1 MTRNSQNGIR
11 LIRFSGRTAL
21 PGLFSILLLCGN
33 VVGQTKPLAKTNDTD
48 SSNPVVEMEPY
59 VVRAD
64 HILPKPESWLYLKIP
79 EMTLD
84 REGDGKNRSVTIP
97 GYEILY
103 AGKEKDAR
111 DFARELQ
118 FRQLTSGALFPM
130 FLPMLPAQGII
141 IIHNERYRYL
151 HKTTYNPEKDR
162 LWDAPYRDEEINDSN
177 DSNGKNAITKEFILT
192 RHLGTVVMY
201 GKGVTDYWG
210 YAGAAAEAHYF
221 WFFLMIDALTE
232 SRIRNA
238 SAYPYWLE
246 AGLAHL
252 LLAMRI
258 DSTGVTFAN
267 RMYDNAIVTGYK
279 KLPSLADMLPK
290 EEPSVKQRM
299 TSGPLYSEYIIH
311 YGLYGKNGANRENFF
326 ALLEAMR
333 YKPFSEELFQKAWG
347 KSSRTVELEL
357 SNYIKSDAMKMFAY
371 KFKMPEM
378 PAVVLR
384 AAAQSDIARLKAEL
398 YMSRGKMPHALD
410 ELRIAYWRGERDP
423 VMLTRLAMLEQRI
436 GSEERARKLV
446 KALMA
451 LPAPPPQTHIVAARL
466 RFKEMLAAKPPD
478 EKLNTAESSE
488 LIEILSGALAG
499 GLTSEELCGT
509 LAEIVLKS
517 AEPADANTAGFL
529 SEAAKRYPFNKT
541 IAEAL
546 KSDDM

>member
-1 MTRNSQNGIR
+1 MFACRSIFF
-11 LIRFSGRTAL
+11 IIFSLYIHTLNAWAQSLAL
-21 PGLFSILLLCGN
+21 QQVDDRKATG
-33 VVGQTKPLAKTNDTD
+33 
-48 SSNPVVEMEPY
+48 PVVEMEPY
-59 VVRAD
+59 IVRGER
-64 HILPKPESWLYLKIP
+64 ILPEPESWLYLKVP

-84 REGDGKNRSVTIP
+84 REGGGKNRSVTIP

-130 FLPMLPAQGII
+130 FLPMLPAQDII

-162 LWDAPYRDEEINDSN
+162 LWDAPYRDEEINDSD
-177 DSNGKNAITKEFILT
+177 DSNDKNVMTGEFILT

-232 SRIRNA
+232 SRIQNT
-238 SAYPYWLE
+238 SEHPYWLE
-246 AGLAHL
+246 AGLGHL

-279 KLPSLADMLPK
+279 KLPSLADMLLK
-290 EEPSVKQRM
+290 EKPSEKQRM
-299 TSGPLYSEYIIH
+299 AKGPIYSEYIIH
-311 YGLYGKNGANRENFF
+311 YGLFGKNGANREKFF

-333 YKPFSEELFQKAWG
+333 HKPFSEELFQKAWG

-384 AAAQSDIARLKAEL
+384 VAAQSDIARLKAEL
-398 YMSRGKMPHALD
+398 YMSRGKMPPALD
-410 ELRIAYWRGERDP
+410 ELRIAYWRGEREP

-451 LPAPPPQTHIVAARL
+451 LPMPPPQTHIVAARL
-466 RFKEMLAAKPPD
+466 RFKELLAAKPSG

-488 LIEILSGALAG
+488 LIAILSGALAG
-499 GLTSEELCGT
+499 GLTTEELCGT

-517 AEPADANTAGFL
+517 AEPPDANTAGFL

-546 KSDDM
+546 KSADM